1 MIDLKKIAELKGLI
15 AKRLLNSLLFY
26 FGWFV
31 CIDQAG
37 GNTPYVGPIVIAF
50 LLFVHLYFSSVRLQ
64 EVLLIGAVA
73 LVGTI
78 VDSTYIWLG
87 WVEYRG
93 GYLHFPYIIPLWMTS
108 LWAYYAT
115 TINSSLAWARRSLLL
130 MIVLGGL
137 GGFFSYAV
145 AFRLDAAD
153 AIGIPLSLLLIIIGC
168 VWAAVFPLTFYLNDK
183 IGQWLQRARQ

>member
-31 CIDQAG
+31 CIDQAVG
-37 GNTPYVGPIVIAF
+37 STPYVGPIVIAF
-50 LLFVHLYFSSVRLQ
+50 LLFIHLYFSNVRVQ
-64 EVLLIGAVA
+64 EILLITAVA
-73 LVGTI
+73 LLGTI
-78 VDSTYIWLG
+78 VDSTYIWLD
-87 WVEYRG
+87 WVDYRG
-93 GYLHFPYIIPLWMTS
+93 GYHHFPYVIPLWMTS

-115 TINSSLAWARRSLLL
+115 TINSSLAWAKRSLPL

-145 AFRLDAAD
+145 AFRLGAAE
-153 AIGIPLSLLLIIIGC
+153 ATGIPLTTLLLIISG
-168 VWAAVFPLTFYLNDK
+168 VWAVVFPLSFYLNEK
-183 IGQWLQRARQ
+183 IGQWLQSSSQ